1 MKKIY
6 YILLCTLVTLSCNNT
21 EKETSTDKNIPICTV
36 QVSKPEVK
44 PINENEFKTL
54 VFDFEKNP
62 QTWVFKG
69 EKPCIVDCYA
79 DWCRP
84 CKMIAPFFDTLAIEY
99 EGKVNFYKINVD
111 KAQALSYF
119 FQIKS
124 IPTVFFCQKGDFQY
138 AVGANSIDYYRKAI
152 DSLLLGK

>member
-1 MKKIY
+1 MKKLY

-21 EKETSTDKNIPICTV
+21 EKGTSTDKNVPVCTV
-36 QVSKPEVK
+36 QVSKPEV
-44 PINENEFKTL
+44 IHLNENEFKEL

-62 QTWVFKG
+62 QVWKYKG
-69 EKPCIVDCYA
+69 DKPCIVDCYA

-99 EGKVNFYKINVD
+99 AGKVNFYKINVD
-111 KAQALSYF
+111 KAQSLSYF

-124 IPTVFFCQKGDFQY
+124 IPTIFFCQEESFQY
-138 AVGANSIDYYRKAI
+138 AIGANSIDYYRKAI